1 MTTDQEVLDYYNTSA
16 VEPGCSGTL
25 SLSADGGF
33 EGSQAVRV
41 DYSLNYQ
48 SSWARIN
55 TDKNNLTA
63 SGEGLSFWI
72 NVSQPM
78 RIQATAW
85 SSWVMYTHDLIT
97 LEAGDNFVQV
107 PWGDF
112 KGREEWPPYNDVEL
126 SPNEPTRNLRIG
138 FMLFPVEDELTEGT
152 AYIDEIG
159 FINTAP
165 TTTVTIEPEQD
176 YEVFQNF
183 EGMTSQ
189 ADLEGFFPYFA
200 HDEDSSMT
208 MSLSEGLGYSGSKC
222 ARFDYTQIA
231 YWVNIGD
238 SNIETYRYHA
248 KGDGFSFWI
257 YTSRS
262 IEVRLDVYD
271 SWTEYETE
279 RMTIEPGQQF
289 VQIPWTS
296 VKRKNDPT
304 ISIVPNEP
312 GNSLMRVRLSV
323 FNDGTTGPGT
333 FYLDDIGYYTAS
345 APSPAEPVIELISDI
360 GTVTP
365 ASENSIAA
373 AQAAYDALSEDD
385 KLLVTNADVLAAAV
399 AKFDS
404 FRPTFRGVSIRTSAP
419 WGLRFGTDFSNN
431 AADGTGY
438 SIVKYGTVVLS
449 QQKYVS
455 GELKVGTANALN
467 SEGDILSEADVS
479 TFGVTIINIPS
490 EHYDTKVMART
501 YIVYEN
507 DVTKE
512 QVTVY
517 NAEGAGDSGDSK
529 AFVCSTQEV
538 ADYFNIELD

>member
-1 MTTDQEVLDYYNTSA
+1 
-16 VEPGCSGTL
+16 
-25 SLSADGGF
+25 
-33 EGSQAVRV
+33 
-41 DYSLNYQ
+41 
-48 SSWARIN
+48 
-55 TDKNNLTA
+55 
-63 SGEGLSFWI
+63 
-72 NVSQPM
+72 
-78 RIQATAW
+78 
-85 SSWVMYTHDLIT
+85 
-97 LEAGDNFVQV
+97 
-107 PWGDF
+107 
-112 KGREEWPPYNDVEL
+112 
-126 SPNEPTRNLRIG
+126 
-138 FMLFPVEDELTEGT
+138 
-152 AYIDEIG
+152 
-159 FINTAP
+159 
-165 TTTVTIEPEQD
+165 
-176 YEVFQNF
+176 
-183 EGMTSQ
+183 
-189 ADLEGFFPYFA
+189 
-200 HDEDSSMT
+200 MT

-222 ARFDYTQIA
+222 AKFEYTQIVS
-231 YWVNIGD
+231 WVNIGD
-238 SNIETYRYHA
+238 QADSTNRYHA
-248 KGDGFSFWI
+248 KADGFSFWI

-296 VKRKNDPT
+296 VKRKNDPP

-431 AADGTGY
+431 AADGTGC
-438 SIVKYGTVVLS
+438 IVKYGTVVLS
-449 QQKYVS
+449 QKYVS

-467 SEGDILSEADVS
+467 SEEIFCRSGCFYIWRYYYQHTVS
-479 TFGVTIINIPS
+479 ITIQ
-490 EHYDTKVMART
+490 R
-501 YIVYEN
+501 
-507 DVTKE
+507 
-512 QVTVY
+512 
-517 NAEGAGDSGDSK
+517 
-529 AFVCSTQEV
+529 
-538 ADYFNIELD
+538 